1 MAKLSKDELK
11 EKINACEIS
20 EELKVSLLED
30 IEDSWED
37 SSKDTEKD
45 EQIQKLTG
53 ELEDLKQ
60 KYKERFL
67 TKDTNA
73 ENTIVQNPT
82 NTILNEVEQPKEPRK
97 FEDLFNE
104 KGELK

>member
-1 MAKLSKDELK
+1 MKLSKDELK
-11 EKINACEIS
+11 NKLAETIKDNDIS
-20 EELKVSLLED
+20 IALLED
-30 IEDSWED
+30 IEDSWQD
-37 SSKDTEKD
+37 ASNDTEKD

-67 TKDTNA
+67 TKDPTI

-82 NTILNEVEQPKEPRK
+82 NTILNEVEQSKEPRK

>member
-1 MAKLSKDELK
+1 MKLSK
-11 EKINACEIS
+11 
-20 EELKVSLLED
+20 EELKNKLADAIKDNDISIALLED
-30 IEDSWED
+30 IEDSWQD
-37 SSKDTEKD
+37 SSNDTEKD

-67 TKDTNA
+67 TKDTSI

>member
-1 MAKLSKDELK
+1 MKLSKDELK
-11 EKINACEIS
+11 NKLAETIKDNDIS
-20 EELKVSLLED
+20 IALLED
-30 IEDSWED
+30 IEDSWQD
-37 SSKDTEKD
+37 ASNDTEKD

-67 TKDTNA
+67 TKDPTI

>member
-1 MAKLSKDELK
+1 MKLSKDELK
-11 EKINACEIS
+11 NKLAETIKDNDIS
-20 EELKVSLLED
+20 IALLED
-30 IEDSWED
+30 IEDSWQD
-37 SSKDTEKD
+37 ASNDTEKD

-67 TKDTNA
+67 TKDSTI

>member
-1 MAKLSKDELK
+1 MKLSK
-11 EKINACEIS
+11 
-20 EELKVSLLED
+20 EELKNKLAETIKDDNLTISLLED

-37 SSKDTEKD
+37 SSKDNEKD

-67 TKDTNA
+67 TKDPTI

-82 NTILNEVEQPKEPRK
+82 NTILNEVEKPKEPRK

>member
-1 MAKLSKDELK
+1 MKLSK
-11 EKINACEIS
+11 
-20 EELKVSLLED
+20 EELKNKLAETIKDDNLTISLLED

-37 SSKDTEKD
+37 SSKDAEKD

-67 TKDTNA
+67 TKDTTE
-73 ENTIVQNPT
+73 ENTIVHNPT

>member
-1 MAKLSKDELK
+1 MKLSKDELK
-11 EKINACEIS
+11 NKLAETIKDNDIS
-20 EELKVSLLED
+20 IALLED
-30 IEDSWED
+30 IEDSWQD
-37 SSKDTEKD
+37 ASNDTEKD

-67 TKDTNA
+67 TKDTSI

>member
-1 MAKLSKDELK
+1 MKLSK
-11 EKINACEIS
+11 
-20 EELKVSLLED
+20 EELKNKLADAIKDNDISIALLED
-30 IEDSWED
+30 IEDSWQD

-45 EQIQKLTG
+45 EQILKLTG

-67 TKDTNA
+67 TKDPTI

-97 FEDLFNE
+97 FEDLFDE

>member
-1 MAKLSKDELK
+1 MKLSKDELK
-11 EKINACEIS
+11 NKLVETIKDNDIS
-20 EELKVSLLED
+20 IALLED
-30 IEDSWED
+30 IEDSWQD
-37 SSKDTEKD
+37 ASNDTEKD

-67 TKDTNA
+67 TKDPTI

>member
-1 MAKLSKDELK
+1 MKLSKDELK
-11 EKINACEIS
+11 NKLADTIKDNDITIA
-20 EELKVSLLED
+20 LLED
-30 IEDSWED
+30 IEDSWQD
-37 SSKDTEKD
+37 ASKDTEKD

-67 TKDTNA
+67 TKDTTA

>member
-1 MAKLSKDELK
+1 MKLSK
-11 EKINACEIS
+11 
-20 EELKVSLLED
+20 EELKNKLAETIKDDNLTISLLDD

-37 SSKDTEKD
+37 SSKDNEKD

-67 TKDTNA
+67 TKDPTI

>member
-1 MAKLSKDELK
+1 MKLSKDELK
-11 EKINACEIS
+11 NKLAETIKDNDITIA
-20 EELKVSLLED
+20 LLED
-30 IEDSWED
+30 IEDSWQD
-37 SSKDTEKD
+37 SSNDTEKD

-67 TKDTNA
+67 TKDTSI

>member
-1 MAKLSKDELK
+1 MKLSKDELK
-11 EKINACEIS
+11 NKLAETIKDNDIS
-20 EELKVSLLED
+20 IALLED
-30 IEDSWED
+30 IEDSWQD
-37 SSKDTEKD
+37 SSNDTEKD

-67 TKDTNA
+67 TKDPTI

>member
-1 MAKLSKDELK
+1 MKLSK
-11 EKINACEIS
+11 
-20 EELKVSLLED
+20 EELKNKLAETIKDDNLTISLLED
-30 IEDSWED
+30 IEDSWQD
-37 SSKDTEKD
+37 SSKETEKD
-45 EQIQKLTG
+45 EQIQRLAG

-82 NTILNEVEQPKEPRK
+82 NTILNEVEQTKEPRK

>member
-1 MAKLSKDELK
+1 MAKMSIDEFNRKLSEKLGENEDLAIELMEDVSDSFKD
-11 EKINACEIS
+11 
-20 EELKVSLLED
+20 
-30 IEDSWED
+30 DS
-37 SSKDTEKD
+37 KEKD
-45 EQIQKLTG
+45 EEIGRLNG
-53 ELEDLKQ
+53 ELADLKS

-67 TKDTNA
+67 TKDATA

>member
-1 MAKLSKDELK
+1 MKLSK
-11 EKINACEIS
+11 
-20 EELKVSLLED
+20 EELKNKLAETIKDDNLTISLLED
-30 IEDSWED
+30 IEDSWQD
-37 SSKDTEKD
+37 SSKETEKD

-67 TKDTNA
+67 TKDTTI

>member
-1 MAKLSKDELK
+1 MKLSK
-11 EKINACEIS
+11 
-20 EELKVSLLED
+20 EELKNKLAETIKDDNLTISLLED

-37 SSKDTEKD
+37 SSKETEKD

-67 TKDTNA
+67 TKDTTI

>member
-1 MAKLSKDELK
+1 MKLSK
-11 EKINACEIS
+11 
-20 EELKVSLLED
+20 EELKNKLAETIKDDNLTISLLED
-30 IEDSWED
+30 IEDSWQD
-37 SSKDTEKD
+37 SSNDTEKD

-67 TKDTNA
+67 TKDATA

>member
-1 MAKLSKDELK
+1 MKLSKDELK
-11 EKINACEIS
+11 NKLAETIKDNDITIA
-20 EELKVSLLED
+20 LLED
-30 IEDSWED
+30 IEDSWQD
-37 SSKDTEKD
+37 SSKETEKD

-67 TKDTNA
+67 TKDPTI

>member
-1 MAKLSKDELK
+1 MKLSK
-11 EKINACEIS
+11 
-20 EELKVSLLED
+20 EELKNKLAESIKDDNLTISLLED

-37 SSKDTEKD
+37 SSKETEKD

-67 TKDTNA
+67 TKDPTI

>member
-1 MAKLSKDELK
+1 MKLSK
-11 EKINACEIS
+11 
-20 EELKVSLLED
+20 EELKNKLAEAINDDNLTISLLED
-30 IEDSWED
+30 IEDSWQD
-37 SSKDTEKD
+37 SSKETEKD

-67 TKDTNA
+67 TKDPTI

-82 NTILNEVEQPKEPRK
+82 NTILNEVEKPKEPRK

>member
-1 MAKLSKDELK
+1 MKLSK
-11 EKINACEIS
+11 
-20 EELKVSLLED
+20 EELKNKLAETIKDDNLTISLLED

-37 SSKDTEKD
+37 SSKDNEKD
-45 EQIQKLTG
+45 EQIQRLAG

-67 TKDTNA
+67 TKDTNI